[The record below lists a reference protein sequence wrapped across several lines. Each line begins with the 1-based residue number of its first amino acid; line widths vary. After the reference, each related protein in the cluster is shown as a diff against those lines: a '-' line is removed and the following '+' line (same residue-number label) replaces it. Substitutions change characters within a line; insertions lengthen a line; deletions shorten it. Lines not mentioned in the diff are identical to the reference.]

1 MRRFALALAR
11 LLAMAALFVGLVGLV
26 GLVGCNANSPSNAG
40 LGYTA
45 DAKHAYDAALEEFK
59 AHNWIEAQ
67 QLMREVKRKFS
78 YSKYA
83 KLAELRL
90 ADADFEQ
97 EKFAEAIREYRDF
110 IRAHRSDDDDV
121 AYARSRIAEAQ
132 YKEIPDSFLLPATEE
147 RDQAT
152 ALDAYKELRGFLHD
166 YPNAKETDKV
176 RALLTDVTSRL
187 VAHELFVARFY
198 LAKSNYEAAVSRIQ
212 YALRNFAGGVE
223 VGGVVVSDSGLEP
236 DALLLL
242 GTVYLQ
248 MKRYPEARRA
258 FTIIVQRY
266 PSSILTD
273 QAHNYLSHMKDLG
286 V

>member
-1 MRRFALALAR
+1 MRRFAFVLVSTLGIAAVPAS
-11 LLAMAALFVGLVGLV
+11 LL
-26 GLVGCNANSPSNAG
+26 GCNANSPTNAG

-45 DAKHAYDAALEEFK
+45 DAKHAYDTALEEFK

-121 AYARSRIAEAQ
+121 AYASSRIAEAQ

-152 ALDAYKELRGFLHD
+152 ALDAYKALQGFLHD
-166 YPNAKETDKV
+166 YPHSKETDKL

-198 LAKSNYEAAVSRIQ
+198 LAKSNYEAAVARIQ

-258 FTIIVQRY
+258 FTQIIVQRY
-266 PSSILTD
+266 PSSILIE
-273 QAHNYLSHMKDLG
+273 QANNYLSHMRNLG